1 MPKKILTL
9 DNLYQFF
16 VEQNKSVDFSVKES
30 GTPIVVKTN
39 GFFEANESDMPGMLK
54 LKLKVCHT
62 DVNRNGSH
70 ISKENMEKAMP
81 TLKYRP
87 ILAYIHELKDGTKDF
102 YAHNMEIVENE
113 DGETE
118 INYIEKQVGCYTAD
132 EPWLEYDEEKD
143 KDYVMAY
150 AVIPEGYTEAAD
162 IIRRKNGTK
171 VSCELVINE
180 LSYNAKEK
188 YLDLMDFYFAG
199 TTLLGVD
206 EDGNE
211 IGEGML
217 GARADI
223 SDFCHKEPTFNYQEK
238 LIETL
243 EKLNFTLE
251 SLNKEK
257 NVEDKGGER
266 DMEKFNELLA
276 KYGKTAEEIS
286 FDVEGLSDEELEAK
300 FEEEFG
306 NADEGVV
313 SEGDDSNPSV
323 SDEGEGANPEDGDN
337 VEEDNGTVEGDE
349 GVVVE
354 NSNGDPEPATEDKFS
369 KSFAVEL
376 SHDDIRCALYNLIAQ
391 YEEEDNDWY
400 YIREVYDNYF
410 YMQGWVNNKIYK
422 LNYSVE
428 GENVS
433 LEGDRQE
440 VFELIVTESEK
451 LAIEQMREDY
461 SALESKYNE
470 LKAFKDNYDAAQLKA
485 QKDAIFAKAEYE
497 CLSDNEDFNNL
508 KENADNYSIEEIST
522 KADLIFAAHVKVTG
536 AFAVNVEEK
545 KSKVIGFNFNK
556 KESKKN
562 PYGNLFSDK

>member
-1 MPKKILTL
+1 MPKQILTL

-16 VEQNKSVDFSVKES
+16 VEQDKTVNFSAKES
-30 GTPIVVKTN
+30 GTPIVVTTP
-39 GFFEANESDMPGMLK
+39 GFFATSDSDMPGMLK

-62 DVNRNGSH
+62 DTNRNGSH

-87 ILAYIHELKDGTKDF
+87 ILAHIHELKDGTKDF
-102 YAHNMEIVENE
+102 YAHNLEIVENE
-113 DGETE
+113 SGESE
-118 INYIEKQVGCYTAD
+118 IHYIEKQVGCYTAD
-132 EPWLEYDEEKD
+132 EPWLEYDEKKD

-150 AVIPEGYTEAAD
+150 AVIPENYTEAAD

-188 YLDLMDFYFAG
+188 YLDLTDFYFAG

-217 GARADI
+217 GSRADI
-223 SDFCHKEPTFNYQEK
+223 ADFCHKEPTFNYQAK

-257 NVEDKGGER
+257 VVEDKGGER
-266 DMEKFNELLA
+266 DMNKFEELLV

-286 FDVEGLSDEELEAK
+286 FDIEGLSDEELEAK

-306 NADEGVV
+306 TSNEEMTSEEEVDLAV
-313 SEGDDSNPSV
+313 SN
-323 SDEGEGANPEDGDN
+323 EGEGVDEDANN
-337 VEEDNGTVEGDE
+337 EEEVGEN
-349 GVVVE
+349 VVVE
-354 NSNGDPEPATEDKFS
+354 EATDNAEPEVEETFNR
-369 KSFAVEL
+369 SFAIEL

-391 YEEEDNDWY
+391 YEEEDATYY
-400 YIREVYDNYF
+400 YIKSVYENYF
-410 YMQGWVNNKIYK
+410 YMQGWENNKIYK
-422 LNYSVE
+422 LGYSVD
-428 GENVS
+428 GDSVA

-440 VFELIVTESEK
+440 MFELIVSESEK
-451 LAIEQMREDY
+451 LAIEKMREDY
-461 SALESKYNE
+461 AALEIQYNE
-470 LKAFKDNYDAAQLKA
+470 LKAFKDSYDAAQIKA
-485 QKDAIFAKAEYE
+485 QKESIFAKPEYS
-497 CLSDNEDFNNL
+497 CLSDNADFNKLYN
-508 KENADNYSIEEIST
+508 EADNYAAEEIET
-522 KADLIFAAHVKVTG
+522 KLDLIFAAHVKAVG
-536 AFAVNVEEK
+536 AFNAKTEETVVK
-545 KSKVIGFNFNK
+545 TVGFNFNAKEPK
-556 KESKKN
+556 KGR
-562 PYGNLFSDK
+562 YGNLFNK